1 MGERVPKP
9 LKITE
14 SLPKKSAVR
23 PVYSS
28 PPERERGGEER
39 ERERERERVCVCER
53 ERERERE
60 RVCERERE
68 RERAHWRSVQR
79 TQYLI

>member
-28 PPERERGGEER
+28 PPEREGGGGEGER
-39 ERERERERVCVCER
+39 ERERERGGGEER
-53 ERERERE
+53 E
-60 RVCERERE
+60 
-68 RERAHWRSVQR
+68 
-79 TQYLI
+79 TFDF

>member
-28 PPERERGGEER
+28 PPEREGGGERERGR
-39 ERERERERVCVCER
+39 ERERGGGGERERDF
-53 ERERERE
+53 
-60 RVCERERE
+60 
-68 RERAHWRSVQR
+68 
-79 TQYLI
+79 